1 MGRRGPSLLPLFLSS
16 ARVAAMS
23 AKQIVIL
30 TATVVGLVVIVTL
43 AKVYLG
49 GFGTKDK
56 PPPPVEV
63 LDKPHLD
70 FAHRS
75 PTGGT
80 WVVLNAP
87 SPFSDPKRPSP
98 PEDEVGAEGHYDYSF
113 KNERES
119 EVTLYLTKLSCNRC
133 LHLQVALAPEGW
145 QESQA
150 SQAAQAVAAG
160 FGPAGGVS
168 GAAQAAA
175 GKPAPGADVAWETLE
190 PQDLN
195 PKAKGFAVPPKRAG
209 WARLV
214 WKDVEAG
221 DQRHTA
227 NLRTTCADNSSAPP
241 VVLEHWAVFIEPV
254 RVLPES
260 KLLVLTDKL
269 TIGDK
274 PREAWFVVYSS
285 TRPALKLEP
294 EPDDEQK
301 KHPFA
306 LCGKPIPLS
315 RPECDQL
322 QKESR
327 RAVLCAY
334 KVPVTV
340 YERLDDGREHDL
352 GPFRWTV
359 ALKAD
364 VTEAAIGLTVGGTLV
379 SPDITVLANSEN
391 RSEDDRVAFGTFPR
405 SSGATKKVTIEV
417 PLGTSL
423 KIDDKVKVPEFLK
436 AQVEADEVRKGAR
449 RQTWSLTVSVKPD
462 SVSGHFPNP
471 DDPTLRDTA
480 IYVMAKDRR
489 VRIPVS
495 GTASQ
500 R

>member
-23 AKQIVIL
+23 VKQIVIL
-30 TATVVGLVVIVTL
+30 TATFVGLIVIVTL

-56 PPPPVEV
+56 PPPAVEV

-80 WVVLNAP
+80 WVVMNTP
-87 SPFSDPKRPSP
+87 SPFGDPQHPSP
-98 PEDEVGAEGHYDYSF
+98 PEEEVGAEGHYDYWF

-119 EVTLYLTKLSCNRC
+119 EVTLYLVKLSCNRC

-175 GKPAPGADVAWETLE
+175 GKPAPGADVVWETLE
-190 PQDLN
+190 SQDLN

-221 DQRHTA
+221 PQRHTA
-227 NLRTTCADNSSAPP
+227 DLRTTCADNSSAPHI
-241 VVLEHWAVFIEPV
+241 VLEHGGLFVEPV
-254 RVLPES
+254 RVLPEA

-269 TIGDK
+269 TTGDK

-294 EPDDEQK
+294 EPDGEQK
-301 KHPFA
+301 RKHPFA
-306 LCGKPIPLS
+306 ICGQPVPLS

-340 YERLDDGREHDL
+340 YERLEDGREHDL

-359 ALKAD
+359 PLKAD
-364 VTEAAIGLTVGGTLV
+364 VTEAAIGLSVGGTLV
-379 SPDITVLANSEN
+379 SPDITVLANA
-391 RSEDDRVAFGTFPR
+391 EDKGQEDRIAFGTFPR
-405 SSGATKKVTIEV
+405 STGATRKVTVEV
-417 PLGTSL
+417 PRDTPL
-423 KIDDKVKVPEFLK
+423 KIDKMPEFLK
-436 AQVEADEVRKGAR
+436 AQLEQDEVPKGAR
-449 RQTWSLTVSVKPD
+449 RQAWSLTVSVKPD

-471 DDPTLRDTA
+471 DDANLRDTA
-480 IYVMAKDRR
+480 IYLMAKDRR